1 MSDIRVGIIG
11 VGIMGT
17 GHARYLTEHV
27 EGAIV
32 SALFDLDAAKMGA
45 LANELST
52 KSGVSINQHSSVE
65 ALVSDANVDAVII
78 CSPDPLHPEH
88 LTL

>member
-45 LANELST
+45 LAN
-52 KSGVSINQHSSVE
+52 
-65 ALVSDANVDAVII
+65 
-78 CSPDPLHPEH
+78 
-88 LTL
+88 